1 MASRK
6 ENTTFIN
13 DKKRTALVLD
23 EEDPTVGDTQANN
36 IRQASE
42 FLQTAQER
50 EPKRLKAEMI
60 TKLLADSISLQPN
73 HYAEEIATPS
83 LTTPLSDTG
92 RAGEP
97 SPSRR
102 QYTKA
107 CSREISVTPPPPVF
121 KPQRKSNILPQPRS
135 KKRPNTVCHN
145 AYFNSNISQMHIC
158 APVFYFLIERLQLP
172 CATAYTKK
180 TDG

>member
-6 ENTTFIN
+6 ENTIFIN

-23 EEDPTVGDTQANN
+23 EEDPTVGNTQANN

-42 FLQTAQER
+42 LTQTTQER
-50 EPKRLKAEMI
+50 ELKRLRVEMI
-60 TKLLADSISLQPN
+60 PKLLADSVSLQPN
-73 HYAEEIATPS
+73 HYTEGIATPS
-83 LTTPLSDTG
+83 LTTLLSDT
-92 RAGEP
+92 RHVGEP

-107 CSREISVTPPPPVF
+107 FSREISVTPPPSVS
-121 KPQRKSNILPQPRS
+121 KSQRKNNVLPQPRS
-135 KKRPNTVCHN
+135 KKRLNTVCHN
-145 AYFNSNISQMHIC
+145 AYFNPNIPQMHIC
-158 APVFYFLIERLQLP
+158 VHVCYSLIERFQLSR
-172 CATAYTKK
+172 ATAYAKK